1 MARVSEEQARQLLR
15 FDESRLLEQLG
26 VRSLAAAAA
35 PAILDVPPGPSAGTL
50 GAKEDMKELG
60 ARILRRWNRV
70 AYDLACGNDPDDAE
84 MRTELEQALHVS
96 EAAAIG
102 VLSGGLITIGL
113 SALIA
118 PVLAA
123 LIVKKFFN
131 PAYGE
136 FCEYWKGKLASDPTS
151 K

>member
-1 MARVSEEQARQLLR
+1 MAGISEKQAQQLLR
-15 FDESRLLEQLG
+15 LDENKLLEQLG
-26 VRSLAAAAA
+26 VRSVAAAAA
-35 PAILDVPPGPSAGTL
+35 PPTTLESPSGPVGGTL
-50 GAKEDMKELG
+50 GIREDMKELG

-70 AYDLACGNDPDDAE
+70 AYELACGNDPDDAA
-84 MRTELEQALHVS
+84 MRSELEQALHVS

-136 FCEYWKGKLASDPTS
+136 FCGYWKGKLPAE
-151 K
+151 